1 MQCHVCGTGVRPEQ
15 KFCMECG
22 ARLHHQ
28 RSSDTLA
35 PPALGP
41 GGEHEVTRR
50 TPALPPASSAG
61 HHMFDPVTGQLLA
74 QPPPRPLA
82 PDEDATN
89 VLPALGEPV
98 NTFGG
103 GTFAPPDPHSQG
115 PGHWERDSGEH
126 YEVWPS
132 EQRNP
137 PAGGYDGQ
145 ADAPTRQQYVN
156 QPPYVSEQYA
166 ANQHDGGYY
175 GATGQIPQTY
185 APWEGDEEPV
195 AYGPAFRVRP
205 LLLLTIIPA
214 VAAVVGMFTR
224 VVDIKPD
231 QAAAPFASGSW
242 KLNDFGTNLTVSGI
256 LLAVTMVLGA
266 LAWCGGFRWGAGM
279 AGGAG
284 AGLAGWAILVLGL
297 AESPINAASGA
308 SGIVGSTVTRD
319 IGYWC
324 IAAAGVLG
332 LVVLMTS
339 LLRAGNDG
347 RAGLDPWVAAL
358 GAMATIAAVLGPLIP
373 LNDANLDQNW
383 SSPPGADVPTLLF
396 VGRFVQLGLL
406 LLCGVFGF
414 LLVRRYGLG
423 LAIGGTIGVGWM
435 VLTTATEQT
444 DAPIGPALYNPGS
457 DDGKPYVVTI
467 VGIGLM
473 IFFALVA
480 TAMALIDAD

>member
-1 MQCHVCGTGVRPEQ
+1 MQCNVCGTGVRPEQ

-28 RSSDTLA
+28 QTSDAALA

-41 GGEHEVTRR
+41 GHEYEPTTR
-50 TPALPPASSAG
+50 TPALPPASSVG
-61 HHMFDPVTGQLLA
+61 HPMFDPVTGQLLA
-74 QPPPRPLA
+74 QPPPPPVPA
-82 PDEDATN
+82 DEDATN

-103 GTFAPPDPHSQG
+103 GTFAPPDPHAQG
-115 PGHWERDSGEH
+115 PGHWERDSGEQ
-126 YEVWPS
+126 YAVWPD
-132 EQRNP
+132 EQLSP
-137 PAGGYDGQ
+137 PAGSYDDQ
-145 ADAPTRQQYVN
+145 ADAPTRQQYVS
-156 QPPYVSEQYA
+156 QPPYVSEQYD
-166 ANQHDGGYY
+166 ANQYY
-175 GATGQIPQTY
+175 GATGHVPQAY
-185 APWEGDEEPV
+185 VPWEGEEEPV
-195 AYGPAFRVRP
+195 AYGPTFRVRP
-205 LLLLTIIPA
+205 LLLLTIVPA
-214 VAAVVGMFTR
+214 VVAVVGMFAG
-224 VVDIKPD
+224 VVKIEPD
-231 QAAAPFASGSW
+231 QATAAFPTGVW
-242 KLNDFGTNLTVSGI
+242 KLNDFGTNLTVAGI
-256 LLAVTMVLGA
+256 LLGLTMVLGA
-266 LAWCGGFRWGAGM
+266 LAWCGGFRWGAGL

-284 AGLAGWAILVLGL
+284 AGLTGWSFLVLGL
-297 AESPINAASGA
+297 AEGPVNAASNA

-324 IAAAGVLG
+324 IAAAGLLG
-332 LVVLMTS
+332 IVVLITS

-358 GAMATIAAVLGPLIP
+358 GAMATITAVLGPLIP
-373 LNDANLDQNW
+373 LNDANLDENW
-383 SSPPGADVPTLLF
+383 SSMAGTDTPDLLF

-435 VLTTATEQT
+435 VLTSATEQT
-444 DAPIGPALYNPGS
+444 DFPIGPAVTNPGS
-457 DDGKPYVVTI
+457 TDGKPYIVTI

-473 IFFALVA
+473 IFFGLVA

>member
-1 MQCHVCGTGVRPEQ
+1 
-15 KFCMECG
+15 
-22 ARLHHQ
+22 
-28 RSSDTLA
+28 
-35 PPALGP
+35 
-41 GGEHEVTRR
+41 
-50 TPALPPASSAG
+50 
-61 HHMFDPVTGQLLA
+61 MFDPVTGQLLA
-74 QPPPRPLA
+74 QSPPPRLA

-98 NTFGG
+98 NRFSG

-126 YEVWPS
+126 YAVWPN
-132 EQRNP
+132 EQLKP
-137 PAGGYDGQ
+137 PARSYGQ
-145 ADAPTRQQYVN
+145 VDSPTRQQYVD
-156 QPPYVSEQYA
+156 QPPYVSEQHA
-166 ANQHDGGYY
+166 AQQAADQYY
-175 GATGQIPQTY
+175 DATGRIPATY
-185 APWEGDEEPV
+185 VPWEGGEEPV
-195 AYGPAFRVRP
+195 AYGRAFRVRP

-224 VVDIKPD
+224 VVDIRPD
-231 QAAAPFASGSW
+231 QAAAPFDSGSW

-256 LLAVTMVLGA
+256 LLAITMVLGA

-279 AGGAG
+279 AGGGA

-297 AESPINAASGA
+297 AENPINAASGA
-308 SGIVGSTVTRD
+308 SEIVGSTVTRD

-332 LVVLMTS
+332 LVVLITS

-373 LNDANLDQNW
+373 LNDANLDLNW
-383 SSPPGADVPTLLF
+383 SSAPGTDVPTLLI